1 MLMKALVFNGPRN
14 VRYEAYPDPTLKTPN
29 SAVLRVKYCSICGSD
44 LHIYHGDQI
53 GTTDYDVDLEKFC
66 VGHEFIGEVVETGPD
81 VHGLRVGDRVLS
93 AGGAGCGEC
102 DPCLTGKGAPCKG
115 ATAFGLSDQ
124 LNGGQA
130 EYVNVPN
137 ADQTLLVIP
146 DGVCDEQAVLMTDAM
161 ATASFGIN
169 NADISQGGTVAVVG
183 LGPIGLIGV
192 EIALLKGASKVYAID
207 PVKARREH
215 ADRLGATAL
224 EPGPETLGLIR
235 EETRGGVSS
244 VFEASGVKP
253 AVDSTLKLARH
264 SGTVSLIGL
273 PQGDT
278 ALPLNRILYKGLTV
292 RAGVA
297 PVPLLW
303 PGLIPLLQH
312 GRLKAE
318 GLFSHRMDLADGA
331 EAYRLFDS
339 REDGVVKI
347 MIEVG
352 DT

>member
-1 MLMKALVFNGPRN
+1 MKALVFNGPRD
-14 VRYEAYPDPTLKTPN
+14 VRYEDYPDPILKTPN
-29 SAVLRVKYCSICGSD
+29 SAVLKVKSCSICGSD

-53 GTTDYDVDLEKFC
+53 GKTDYQGQIEKFC
-66 VGHEFIGEVVETGPD
+66 VGHEFIGEVVEVGPD
-81 VHGLRVGDRVLS
+81 VHTVRIGDKVLS
-93 AGGAGCGEC
+93 SGGAGCGEC
-102 DPCLTGKGAPCKG
+102 GPCLTGNDSACKHG
-115 ATAFGLSDQ
+115 NAFGLSNR

-137 ADQTLLVIP
+137 ADRTLLPIP
-146 DGVCDEQAVLMTDAM
+146 EGVTDEQAVLMTDAM
-161 ATASFGIN
+161 ATASFGIS

-207 PVKARREH
+207 PVKARRDH
-215 ADRLGATAL
+215 AAGLGATAL
-224 EPGPETLGLIR
+224 EPGNEALGLIR
-235 EETRGGVSS
+235 EETQGGVGS

-253 AVDSTLKLARH
+253 AVDSTLKLVRN

-297 PVPLLW
+297 PVPRLW
-303 PGLIPLLQH
+303 AGLIPLLQH

-318 GLFSHRMDLADGA
+318 GLFSHHLNLAEGA
-331 EAYRLFDS
+331 EGYRLFDS

-347 MIEVG
+347 MFQVNG
-352 DT
+352 

>member
-1 MLMKALVFNGPRN
+1 MKALVFNGPRD
-14 VRYEAYPDPTLKTPN
+14 VRYEDYPDPALKTPN
-29 SAVLRVKYCSICGSD
+29 SAVLEVKYCSICGSD

-53 GTTDYDVDLEKFC
+53 GETDYDGQLEKFC

-81 VHGLRVGDRVLS
+81 VHSVRVGDRVLA

-102 DPCLTGKGAPCKG
+102 LACLTGTTCQHAI
-115 ATAFGLSDQ
+115 AFGLSNQ

-137 ADQTLLVIP
+137 ANQTLLAIP
-146 DGVCDEQAVLMTDAM
+146 DGVSDDQAVLMTDAM

-169 NADISQGGTVAVVG
+169 NADIPQGGTVAVVG

-207 PVKARREH
+207 PVKERREH
-215 ADRLGATAL
+215 AAALGATAL
-224 EPGPETLGLIR
+224 EPGPDAFGLIR

-253 AVDSTLKLARH
+253 AVDSTLKLVRH

-278 ALPLNRILYKGLTV
+278 ALPLRRILYKNLTV

-297 PVPLLW
+297 PVPQLW
-303 PGLIPLLQH
+303 AGLIPLLQH

-318 GLFSHRMDLADGA
+318 GLFSHRIDLADGA

-347 MIEVG
+347 MMQVG
-352 DT
+352 ES